1 MIVSLIPTVVLS
13 LSTGAQSFSTAEIQA
28 GEFQALEVL
37 TSGAGRLGSVAP
49 RGPVAAGL
57 QSLHKDERYGFQV
70 KPPRGWRSIAL
81 KTEEGWLRAKF
92 QSDKSYFYTDPALGY
107 TFEHTPEVLCIAFV
121 HEKMVKKREV
131 EERDDGVTEITILN
145 PYKDYEDF
153 LDRTYAGGGW
163 FVEEKEEGEHKG
175 TPVTK
180 YEIRVEKGART
191 GPKRMVTW
199 VFHTDGIDFALQVE
213 VLETEF
219 RKLKSTVDG
228 VIKSFKEIKRN
239 GEPLNEATV
248 SDGIR
253 ITRRER
259 NSGTP
264 KERRSKRMES
274 QKVEQD
280 KAIANLPEDWDHE
293 FYGDILVL
301 NHDQGDWAKRLGKH
315 AEKLLE
321 WFEDELY
328 YFGEG
333 EFARGPIIRV
343 CKDAEEE
350 TAFARGVVSGTAGAL
365 YERGPG
371 EEIVTH
377 KDTAGWIGSEVSWV
391 NQNLMVNWMSER
403 DEDLYSAMPTW
414 LSGGLTDFVAGA
426 RLDGRKLDFRVNDY
440 VRDNARLAAAQDR
453 ATPARELMRFT
464 REEFQSEGGAADRR
478 TYWNRRA
485 EAGMFVRF
493 LLSKESSRCKQAKG
507 LLEDYVRILAEVVEE
522 VEKESGDE
530 SYEAPKTEAE
540 EEEMAKAR
548 RSRWRAREKDI
559 VNKTFERVFEGWG
572 EKDWEKLHDAYF
584 DFIGG

>member
-321 WFEDELY
+321 WFFRSHDPTTLNRQGY
-328 YFGEG
+328 DVGTQYRSAIF
-333 EFARGPIIRV
+333 FHS
-343 CKDAEEE
+343 EEQHR
-350 TAFARGVVSGTAGAL
+350 TALKLIEAIA
-365 YERGPG
+365 PNWDDP
-371 EEIVTH
+371 IVT
-377 KDTAGWIGSEVSWV
+377 EVTEVTTFW
-391 NQNLMVNWMSER
+391 
-403 DEDLYSAMPTW
+403 SAEKYHQDYYRGNTGQRYCRAVILPK
-414 LSGGLTDFVAGA
+414 LQKLGLDVKG
-426 RLDGRKLDFRVNDY
+426 KE
-440 VRDNARLAAAQDR
+440 
-453 ATPARELMRFT
+453 ATKR
-464 REEFQSEGGAADRR
+464 
-478 TYWNRRA
+478 
-485 EAGMFVRF
+485 
-493 LLSKESSRCKQAKG
+493 
-507 LLEDYVRILAEVVEE
+507 
-522 VEKESGDE
+522 
-530 SYEAPKTEAE
+530 
-540 EEEMAKAR
+540 
-548 RSRWRAREKDI
+548 
-559 VNKTFERVFEGWG
+559 
-572 EKDWEKLHDAYF
+572 
-584 DFIGG
+584 